1 MKKPV
6 YLLLGVLLIFV
17 IIYFLLVQK
26 EKKTFTPGKVEN
38 FLQLDSA
45 AVDRIEFRKFDSKMI
60 LQRENQKWYL
70 VEPDSHRADNLAVG
84 RLLGSASRL
93 EVGEMISSNPGKQ
106 FWFQVDS
113 LTGVGLEFFSGGS
126 RLASVVV
133 GKISE
138 DRMHGYLRKT
148 DSDEVYLAHV
158 GFVQMAQ
165 RSVNQWRDRR
175 IFDLDPDKISEI
187 ELGSGG
193 ERFKLTRED
202 TLWQLSRHPYREASP
217 ADGQTVENYLQTLAS
232 VRADDFA
239 FKSQIEGLAFEARG
253 PVLTLTFVDGREER
267 LFAIETL
274 DDETRYLVKS
284 DQGPSVSV
292 LLEYNFKRLTQK
304 PEDFQPKDE
313 S

>member
-17 IIYFLLVQK
+17 VIYFLLIQK
-26 EKKTFTPGKVEN
+26 EKKTFSPGRVEN

-45 AVDRIEFRKFDSKMI
+45 AVDRIQFRKFDSKLI
-60 LQRENQKWYL
+60 LQRQNQKWFL
-70 VEPDSHRADNLAVG
+70 VEPDSHRADNLVVG

-113 LTGVGLEFFSGGS
+113 LTGVGLQFLSGGN

-133 GKISE
+133 GKMSE

-148 DSDEVYLAHV
+148 DSDEVYLAEV

-175 IFDLDPDKISEI
+175 IFDFDPDQVTEI

-202 TLWQLSRHPYREASP
+202 TLWKLSRHPYGETSP
-217 ADGQTVENYLQTLAS
+217 ADGQTVENYLQTLAE

-239 FKSQIEGLAFEARG
+239 FKSRIEGLAFETRD
-253 PVLTLTFVDGREER
+253 PVLTLTFQDGRKER
-267 LFAIETL
+267 LFAVETPE
-274 DDETRYLVKS
+274 DETRYFVKS
-284 DQGPSVSV
+284 DQGPSVFV
-292 LLEYNFKRLTQK
+292 VLEYNFKRLTRK
-304 PEDFQPKDE
+304 REDFQPKE
-313 S
+313 QS